1 MGRREQDV
9 DVTGRAGGMVVFS
22 ALFNESDAFL
32 TTYVRNFLNNT
43 GDGTVLVINLP
54 SGRTIPCPVA
64 ENSDRVLVF
73 SGEVRR
79 RKCGHTLRCGH
90 LESFEHASRVVGAFD
105 FFCPLASN
113 SLFARPFNLQA
124 VLERLKTRPETT
136 SNDLDDLMEVWWWVK
151 VKRNPRFVAFLKRV
165 WGLTHVSQNQIEGL
179 FAARSDWAVMHER
192 FGQILELGGTIEPE
206 MEFPMEEILPATLIK
221 QFGSGHFAYICH
233 IFWARSYQGK
243 VVLADILDMPSLFP
257 DEICI
262 LKWFERDPN
271 DPATAAVSTGWI
283 QSLLGHVSNSLRTE
297 SAASRFA
304 HRMILEQVTRALAG
318 REAFRPATAGWWT
331 EATEPDRRWV
341 GLTRTMTMQ
350 REMVA
355 LPVEPE
361 AGRDLRPLYLYT
373 ENTGHIVRLSLGIS
387 ETDSTTILLSTSLD
401 GKAAAATDPVLE
413 GYLYLQTLAPPG
425 SRVFRLR
432 WMSGA
437 PDMRDRISGNVVIQD
452 GEGHHRV
459 QPCHP
464 VDGEATEFHYQHDPV
479 AGEDGTWF
487 GIPVFSQLVVTL
499 TLDVI

>member
-1 MGRREQDV
+1 M
-9 DVTGRAGGMVVFS
+9 DVTGRAAGMVVFS

-32 TTYVRNFLNNT
+32 TTFVRNFLNNT

-54 SGRTIPCPVA
+54 SGRTIPCPAA
-64 ENSDRVLVF
+64 ENSERVLVF
-73 SGEVRR
+73 SGEVQR
-79 RKCGHTLRCGH
+79 RKFGHTLLCGH
-90 LESFEHASRVVGAFD
+90 LESFEHASRTVGAFD

-113 SLFARPFNLQA
+113 SLFARPFNLPA
-124 VLERLKTRPETT
+124 ALEKLRTRPETT

-151 VKRNPRFVAFLKRV
+151 VKRNPRFIAFLKRV
-165 WGLTHVSQNQIEGL
+165 WGLTHASQNQIEGL

-192 FGQILELGGTIEPE
+192 FGQILELGGTIEPG

-271 DPATAAVSTGWI
+271 DLATAAVSTGWI
-283 QSLLGHVSNSLRTE
+283 QSLLGHVSQDLRTE

-304 HRMILEQVTRALAG
+304 RRMILEQVTRALAE
-318 REAFRPATAGWWT
+318 REAFGPVTAGWWT

-341 GLTRTMTMQ
+341 ALTQTVTMR
-350 REMVA
+350 REMIA
-355 LPVEPE
+355 LPVELE
-361 AGRDLRPLYLYT
+361 AGRDLKPFYLYT
-373 ENTGHIVRLSLGIS
+373 EGTGHDVRLNLGIS
-387 ETDSTTILLSTSLD
+387 ETDSTTILLGTSLE
-401 GKAAAATDPVLE
+401 GEEAAEAEADPVLE
-413 GYLYLQTLAPPG
+413 GYLYLQALAPPG

-432 WMSGA
+432 CVSGT

-452 GEGHHRV
+452 GGGHHRV
-459 QPCHP
+459 PPCRP
-464 VDGEATEFHYQHDPV
+464 VDGEAAEFYYQHDPV
-479 AGEDGTWF
+479 AGEEGTWF
-487 GIPVFSQLVVTL
+487 GIPFFSRLAVTL